1 MYVLCLLQCPPVAV
15 AIAKQKMTGETF
27 STRSDV
33 EFDVIE
39 VSDSMGWDSGP
50 VKRELKL
57 LQWNLQPGQCYLVWS
72 VELTARSVLLT
83 VWSVLLSL
91 VSGTYSPVSVTYSLV
106 SVTYS
111 LVSGTYSL
119 VSVT

>member
-1 MYVLCLLQCPPVAV
+1 MCAYMYSCMWYKVCMYVLCLLQCPPVAV

-33 EFDVIE
+33 EFDVFE

-72 VELTARSVLLT
+72 VELTA
-83 VWSVLLSL
+83 WSVLLSL
-91 VSGTYSPVSVTYSLV
+91 VSGTYSPVSVT
-106 SVTYS
+106 
-111 LVSGTYSL
+111 
-119 VSVT
+119 